1 MQAGLLLV
9 TMLASAASRNYMMR
23 ITVLSAE
30 RQSVILDNS
39 GVPKNCD
46 GLNFDAYCHSS
57 LAAQVTNTL
66 LVREDGG
73 DPFRVA
79 CAVDSRWSRC
89 ALLPEGASFDAR
101 KEKHGITIYYQDDNG
116 KARSQLY
123 SLVAKDAMT
132 NPAATG
138 YLPSAGGA
146 GSVAPDAKVSPAA
159 TAAPAAGAGRV
170 PPDTKVTAPAGAVA
184 PPALTPAQSAAQSP
198 AAVAVPGDSRQSVKC
213 RFTSTPAG
221 AEVTVDGRFA
231 GSTPSVLALAAGTH
245 VVVVSLRGFAE
256 WKRDLSVSSGS
267 ELTVNAVLKKA
278 P

>member
-1 MQAGLLLV
+1 MNKHRMAALQAGLLLV

-30 RQSVILDNS
+30 RQSVVLDNS

-57 LAAQVTNTL
+57 MAAQVTNTL
-66 LVREDGG
+66 VVQEDGAA
-73 DPFRVA
+73 PFRVA

-123 SLVAKDAMT
+123 SMVAAT
-132 NPAATG
+132 TANTAATG

-146 GSVAPDAKVSPAA
+146 GMVAPEAKVSPAA
-159 TAAPAAGAGRV
+159 NAAP
-170 PPDTKVTAPAGAVA
+170 PGAVA
-184 PPALTPAQSAAQSP
+184 QPALAPTQNAGQSP
-198 AAVAVPGDSRQSVKC
+198 AAAAEPGDPRQSVKC

-245 VVVVSLRGFAE
+245 VVVVSMQGFAE

-267 ELTVNAVLKKA
+267 QLAVNAVLKKA